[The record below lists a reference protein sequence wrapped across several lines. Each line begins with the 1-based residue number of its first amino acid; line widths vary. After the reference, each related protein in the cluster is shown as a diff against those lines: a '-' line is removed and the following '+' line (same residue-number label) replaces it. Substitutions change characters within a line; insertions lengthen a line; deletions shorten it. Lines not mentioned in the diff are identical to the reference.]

1 MAKFYKL
8 LAISCWLLAASCQ
21 EGREAGDLWG
31 QWRMGVD
38 PFTIWNEQI
47 RSEAQYLSFSGSIA
61 WFKANGVEVFGNFQ
75 HQGDSLFIQCSSIEG
90 SPIDTLTVEGDF
102 GMRPF
107 TNIRLKIEKLNDD
120 DLVLSKDGRTWSF
133 YKH

>member
-31 QWRMGVD
+31 QWRTDG
-38 PFTIWNEQI
+38 Q
-47 RSEAQYLSFSGSIA
+47 RYLSFSGSIA

-90 SPIDTLTVEGDF
+90 SPIDTIIVERDF

-107 TNIRLKIEKLNDD
+107 TNIRLKIEKLNSD

-133 YKH
+133 YKY